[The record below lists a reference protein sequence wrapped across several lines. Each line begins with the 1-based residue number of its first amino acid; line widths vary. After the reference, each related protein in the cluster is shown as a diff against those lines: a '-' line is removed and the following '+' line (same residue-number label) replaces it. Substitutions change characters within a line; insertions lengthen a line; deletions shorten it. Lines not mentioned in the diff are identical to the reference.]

1 VIIRSLILILMLMSC
16 QSGQDKQPR
25 PSASPADSI
34 VDSNAGSTKTVQDD
48 DRSNWQKPSFVIQS
62 LGDLEAKTLADI
74 GSGALGYF
82 VFKILGQTD
91 IGKLIAIDID
101 KEAVRMLNI
110 LKDALAEEKASKLDI
125 RLADINDPKLDDE
138 ETDYILIVNTIAYL
152 PDRINY
158 LKALKSKLRAGGKI
172 VIVDYKTKRIPGF
185 VDAPPYEERV
195 LLHII
200 EEELYEAGYQNIMTD
215 DTSLE
220 YQYYI
225 AAEI

>member
-1 VIIRSLILILMLMSC
+1 MIFRILFVILILMSC
-16 QSGQDKQPR
+16 QSRQDSLPR
-25 PSASPADSI
+25 PSDGQADSI
-34 VDSNAGSTKTVQDD
+34 VNSNTGSNKSVQGD

-62 LGDLEAKTLADI
+62 LGDLEGKTLADV

-101 KEAVRMLNI
+101 KEAVSMLNI

-125 RLADINDPKLDDE
+125 RLADVNDPKLDDG
-138 ETDYILIVNTIAYL
+138 ETDFILIVNTIAYL

-158 LKALKSKLRAGGKI
+158 LKALKEKLRAGGKI
-172 VIVDYKTKRIPGF
+172 VIVDYKTKRIPEF

-195 LLHII
+195 LLHLI
-200 EEELYEAGYQNIMTD
+200 EEELFEAGYKNIMTD

-225 AAEI
+225 SAEI

>member
-1 VIIRSLILILMLMSC
+1 VIIRFLILILMLMSC

-34 VDSNAGSTKTVQDD
+34 VDSNAGSTNTVQDD

-200 EEELYEAGYQNIMTD
+200 EEELHEAGYQNIITD

>member
-1 VIIRSLILILMLMSC
+1 MSC
-16 QSGQDKQPR
+16 QSRQDSLPR
-25 PSASPADSI
+25 PSDGQADSI
-34 VDSNAGSTKTVQDD
+34 VNSNTGSNKSVQGD

-62 LGDLEAKTLADI
+62 LGDLEGKTLADV

-101 KEAVRMLNI
+101 KEAVSMLNI

-125 RLADINDPKLDDE
+125 RLADVNDPKLDDG
-138 ETDYILIVNTIAYL
+138 ETDFILIVNTIAYL

-158 LKALKSKLRAGGKI
+158 LKALKEKLRAGGKI
-172 VIVDYKTKRIPGF
+172 VIVDYKTKRIPEF

-195 LLHII
+195 LLHLI
-200 EEELYEAGYQNIMTD
+200 EEELFEAGYKNIMTD

-225 AAEI
+225 SAEI

>member
-1 VIIRSLILILMLMSC
+1 MSC

-110 LKDALAEEKASKLDI
+110 LKDALAEKKASKLDI

>member
-1 VIIRSLILILMLMSC
+1 M
-16 QSGQDKQPR
+16 
-25 PSASPADSI
+25 
-34 VDSNAGSTKTVQDD
+34 
-48 DRSNWQKPSFVIQS
+48 
-62 LGDLEAKTLADI
+62 ADI

>member
-1 VIIRSLILILMLMSC
+1 MIIRYLILILILMSC

-125 RLADINDPKLDDE
+125 RLADINDPKLDNE

>member
-1 VIIRSLILILMLMSC
+1 MIIRSLILILMLMSC

-200 EEELYEAGYQNIMTD
+200 EEELYEAGYKNIMTD

>member
-1 VIIRSLILILMLMSC
+1 MIIRSLILILMLMSC

-172 VIVDYKTKRIPGF
+172 VIVDYKTKRIPSF

>member
-1 VIIRSLILILMLMSC
+1 VIIRFLILILMLMSC

-200 EEELYEAGYQNIMTD
+200 EEELYEAGYQNIITD

>member
-1 VIIRSLILILMLMSC
+1 M
-16 QSGQDKQPR
+16 PR
-25 PSASPADSI
+25 PSDGQADSI
-34 VDSNAGSTKTVQDD
+34 VNSNTGSNKSVQGD

-62 LGDLEAKTLADI
+62 LGDLEGKTLADV

-101 KEAVRMLNI
+101 KEAVSMLNI

-125 RLADINDPKLDDE
+125 RLADVNDPKLDDG
-138 ETDYILIVNTIAYL
+138 ETDFILIVNTIAYL

-158 LKALKSKLRAGGKI
+158 LKALKEKLRAGGKI
-172 VIVDYKTKRIPGF
+172 VIVDYKTKRIPEF

-195 LLHII
+195 LLHLI
-200 EEELYEAGYQNIMTD
+200 EEELFEAGYKNIMTD

-225 AAEI
+225 SAEI

>member
-1 VIIRSLILILMLMSC
+1 MIIRSLILILMLMSC

-34 VDSNAGSTKTVQDD
+34 VDSNADSTKTVQDD

-172 VIVDYKTKRIPGF
+172 VIVDYKTKRIPSF

>member
-172 VIVDYKTKRIPGF
+172 VIVDYKTKRIPSF

>member
-1 VIIRSLILILMLMSC
+1 MIIRFLILILMLMSC

-200 EEELYEAGYQNIMTD
+200 EEELYEAGYQNIITD

>member
-1 VIIRSLILILMLMSC
+1 MIIRSLILILMLMSC

>member
-1 VIIRSLILILMLMSC
+1 MIIRSLILILMLMSC

-110 LKDALAEEKASKLDI
+110 LKDALAEKKASKLDI

-172 VIVDYKTKRIPGF
+172 VIVDYKTKRIPSF

>member
-1 VIIRSLILILMLMSC
+1 MIIRSLILILMLMSC

-25 PSASPADSI
+25 PFASPADSI

>member
-1 VIIRSLILILMLMSC
+1 MIIRSLILILMLMSC

-125 RLADINDPKLDDE
+125 RLADINDPKLDNE

-172 VIVDYKTKRIPGF
+172 VIVDYKTKRIPSF

>member
-1 VIIRSLILILMLMSC
+1 MIIRFLILILMLMSC

-200 EEELYEAGYQNIMTD
+200 EEELHEAGYQNIITD